1 MRRFIAAGMIVLG
14 FISWGSAIGV
24 TALLAMSKLPLYLA
38 AALPFFGLGGDI
50 LVVFGLALWGV
61 PSLVNRR
68 DKMIAA
74 VRNFLQRFQRK
85 S

>member
-1 MRRFIAAGMIVLG
+1 MRRFIAAGMVVLG
-14 FISWGSAIGV
+14 VLSWGI
-24 TALLAMSKLPLYLA
+24 ALGLTVFMATGKLPLYAA

-61 PSLVNRR
+61 PSIVNRR
-68 DKMIAA
+68 DKMIAKLRS
-74 VRNFLQRFQRK
+74 VLQRFQKK

>member
-38 AALPFFGLGGDI
+38 AALPFFGRVWLGTLGRSI
-50 LVVFGLALWGV
+50 
-61 PSLVNRR
+61 PCE
-68 DKMIAA
+68 
-74 VRNFLQRFQRK
+74 
-85 S
+85 